1 MWKSSHLLLDALGNE
16 DGMHRNEFL
25 LEVFQ
30 KSFSEMREHYETTFF
45 ILKQESKNFENVEWI
60 IYTFCFCFENYSSI
74 FVEGCCP
81 V

>member
-1 MWKSSHLLLDALGNE
+1 MLLDALGNE

-45 ILKQESKNFENVEWI
+45 ILKQESKNFENVE
-60 IYTFCFCFENYSSI
+60 
-74 FVEGCCP
+74 
-81 V
+81 